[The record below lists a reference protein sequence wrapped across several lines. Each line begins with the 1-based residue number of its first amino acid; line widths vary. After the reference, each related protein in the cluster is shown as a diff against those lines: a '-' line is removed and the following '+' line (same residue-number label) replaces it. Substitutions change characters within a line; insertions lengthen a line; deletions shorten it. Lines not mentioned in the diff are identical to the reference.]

1 MFNETVNGFPIT
13 VLSIRHNSTC
23 LPFTNF
29 YFQSFHILPSIK
41 SNKCHDAL
49 INGTFQG
56 SSYLI
61 IILQINFLVIR
72 ILFKEPQIINIRIS
86 NIGRQQDILTTD
98 SVAFLQ
104 EIIGRNHWANGQVSE
119 RLICYP
125 VAVASNLI
133 LRLKLC
139 HLERS
144 QSSCNFPFQ
153 LAPVVLVSGLWCT
166 WKLQTLLNWSFITF
180 AKTMVLVSTNVS
192 LQPTAAKYMLP
203 LYCDVCMFLQFPNQF
218 FHHVFL

>member
-1 MFNETVNGFPIT
+1 MVNGFPII

-29 YFQSFHILPSIK
+29 YFQSFHSLPSIK
-41 SNKCHDAL
+41 SNKCHDVL
-49 INGTFQG
+49 INGTFQC

-72 ILFKEPQIINIRIS
+72 ILFKEPQIINTRIS
-86 NIGRQQDILTTD
+86 SIGRQQDILTTD

-104 EIIGRNHWANGQVSE
+104 EIIGRNHWTNGQVSE

-133 LRLKLC
+133 NT
-139 HLERS
+139 
-144 QSSCNFPFQ
+144 Q
-153 LAPVVLVSGLWCT
+153 V
-166 WKLQTLLNWSFITF
+166 
-180 AKTMVLVSTNVS
+180 KT
-192 LQPTAAKYMLP
+192 LP
-203 LYCDVCMFLQFPNQF
+203 LGKISEQPATFPSNLPQWFLSADSGAPGSYR
-218 FHHVFL
+218 HYSAGDL